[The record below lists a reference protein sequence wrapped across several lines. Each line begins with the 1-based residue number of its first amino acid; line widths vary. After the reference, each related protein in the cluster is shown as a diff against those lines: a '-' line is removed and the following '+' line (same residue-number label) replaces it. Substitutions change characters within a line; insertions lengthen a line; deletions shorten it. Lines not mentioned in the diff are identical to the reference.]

1 MNHSTPTIT
10 VKTKVNAPLDKV
22 WNFWTTPQ
30 HICLWNFASPEWH
43 NPFAENNLQV
53 GGKFL
58 YRMEAKDG
66 SFGFDFWG
74 IYTEVVSHKIIGY
87 EMGDGRKATITFS
100 EIPEG
105 VLITETFEAET
116 INPIELQEAGWLSI
130 LNNFKK
136 YVEEN

>member
-1 MNHSTPTIT
+1 
-10 VKTKVNAPLDKV
+10 
-22 WNFWTTPQ
+22 
-30 HICLWNFASPEWH
+30 
-43 NPFAENNLQV
+43 
-53 GGKFL
+53 
-58 YRMEAKDG
+58 MEAKDG

-116 INPIELQEAGWLSI
+116 INSLELQEAGWLSI